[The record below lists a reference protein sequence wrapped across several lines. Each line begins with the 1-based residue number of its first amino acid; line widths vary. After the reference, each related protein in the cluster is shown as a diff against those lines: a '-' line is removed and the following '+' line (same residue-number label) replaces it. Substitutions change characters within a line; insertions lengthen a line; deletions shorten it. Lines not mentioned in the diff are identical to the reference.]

1 MHNYLDIDDFVAY
14 NCLVIVF
21 PLFLKSIF
29 FRFDGRRSLKYQ
41 KNRFCS
47 SSPVNLPKKI
57 YRYLVLISKA
67 GLLCQ
72 IVCHMSLTNTSKIE
86 KNRRQG
92 KLYIAKLLITNLY
105 SLKMANCRCF
115 LELYQ
120 IATERFSAANDF
132 LSFPSNMQK
141 KNFRSL
147 ITNLSKLNKLKWKL
161 CAFLKHILP
170 GYRSIRG
177 KINFKIVH

>member
-1 MHNYLDIDDFVAY
+1 M
-14 NCLVIVF
+14 
-21 PLFLKSIF
+21 
-29 FRFDGRRSLKYQ
+29 
-41 KNRFCS
+41 
-47 SSPVNLPKKI
+47 
-57 YRYLVLISKA
+57 
-67 GLLCQ
+67 CQ

-86 KNRRQG
+86 KNRRRG

-105 SLKMANCRCF
+105 NLKMANCRCF

-132 LSFPSNMQK
+132 LSFSSNMQK
-141 KNFRSL
+141 KNLRSL

-161 CAFLKHILP
+161 CAFSKHILP